1 MVKLQDLH
9 SFASKICTDTKQH
22 VSKQHKQKAQHEA
35 FRILIKCR
43 AKGQTCLW
51 IFASQKSRE
60 IIKYKTCFWSIQKIS
75 WKYEGMIYVSYHAF
89 IWRICYITMIT
100 VVKSW
105 QNVMKRHS
113 LYGDPSK
120 RPISLN
126 WTQRKRASTASTGI
140 DIRESWETLADR

>member
-1 MVKLQDLH
+1 MYHIML
-9 SFASKICTDTKQH
+9 SFDEFSNY
-22 VSKQHKQKAQHEA
+22 
-35 FRILIKCR
+35 
-43 AKGQTCLW
+43 
-51 IFASQKSRE
+51 IF
-60 IIKYKTCFWSIQKIS
+60 
-75 WKYEGMIYVSYHAF
+75 
-89 IWRICYITMIT
+89 MIT

-140 DIRESWETLADR
+140 DIRETLAYR